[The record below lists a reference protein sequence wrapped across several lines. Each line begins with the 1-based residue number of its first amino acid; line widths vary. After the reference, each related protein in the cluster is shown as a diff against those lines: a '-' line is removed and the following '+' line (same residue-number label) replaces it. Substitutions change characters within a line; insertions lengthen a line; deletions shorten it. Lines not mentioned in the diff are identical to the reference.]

1 MQDTGMTVCKMA
13 VCKKTWHILQGTDMA
28 VYKNDSL
35 QDVDMNAV
43 SKNIIDNHK
52 GLRMHELQEKR
63 DGN

>member
-1 MQDTGMTVCKMA
+1 MQDTGMTVCKMV